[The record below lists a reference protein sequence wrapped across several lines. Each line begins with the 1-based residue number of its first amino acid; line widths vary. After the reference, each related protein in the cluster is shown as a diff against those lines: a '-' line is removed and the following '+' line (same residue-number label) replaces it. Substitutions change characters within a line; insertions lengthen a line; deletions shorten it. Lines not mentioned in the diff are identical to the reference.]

1 MSETTPRISIVM
13 PSFNQAEFLAPA
25 VLSVFESGAD
35 DVELVVA
42 DGASSDGTQA
52 LLADLAL
59 RFLGRLRWQS
69 APDGGPAAAINNAV
83 RRARAPL
90 LGWLNSDDL
99 YAPGAIARAL
109 AHFNANPDD
118 IMAYGQATHVDIA
131 GQHLEPYPT
140 RRPDT
145 PIEAFRDGCFIC
157 QPSAFFRRDAF
168 LALGGL
174 DEGLKAAFDF
184 DLWLRMF
191 RAHPGR
197 IGFVDAVQAHSRLHE
212 GGITLRFRERVA
224 REGIQVIARHLE
236 TAPVHW
242 LLTHLDELI
251 ARHPFTDAVD
261 TPAMR
266 IAAMADELAPLLEP
280 GARGTVAGHLAGHW
294 GAALAGP
301 HWAVPVWADGWAP
314 ARLDVRVRQPMD
326 AGAQPL
332 AGLRLQGLHA
342 HPRGGV
348 LRLVVQGPEG
358 RVAERRLDVNGP
370 FALELP
376 LTDRRPGARTVFSL
390 CTEGGFVPQE
400 IEPGSDDRRT
410 LTFRVERVQALPG
423 GR

>member
-1 MSETTPRISIVM
+1 MNETTPRISIVM
-13 PSFNQAEFLAPA
+13 PSFNQAEFLTAA
-25 VLSVFESGAD
+25 VLSVLESAAD

-42 DGASSDGTQA
+42 DGASTDGTQA

-59 RFLGRLRWQS
+59 RFPGRLRWQS
-69 APDGGPAAAINNAV
+69 APDGGPAAAINDAV

-99 YAPGAIARAL
+99 YAPGAITRAL
-109 AHFNANPDD
+109 AHFATHPDD
-118 IMAYGQATHVDIA
+118 VMAYGQATHVDIA
-131 GQHLEPYPT
+131 GQHLEAYPT
-140 RRPDT
+140 RPPDT

-191 RAHPGR
+191 RTHPGR
-197 IGFVDAVQAHSRLHE
+197 IGFVDSVQAHSRLHE

-224 REGIQVIARHLE
+224 REGIQVVARHLG

-242 LLTHLDELI
+242 LLTHLQELV
-251 ARHPFTDAVD
+251 ASHPFTEAVD
-261 TPAMR
+261 TPAAR
-266 IAAMADELAPLLEP
+266 ITAMAEELAPVLEP
-280 GARGTVAGHLAGHW
+280 GSRLRVAEHLAGHW

-314 ARLDVRVRQPMD
+314 ARLDVRVRQPAD
-326 AGAQPL
+326 AGVPPL
-332 AGLRLQGLHA
+332 PGLRLHGLHA

-348 LRLVVQGPEG
+348 LQLVVHGPEG

-370 FALELP
+370 FTIDLP
-376 LTDRRPGARTVFSL
+376 LSDRRPGARTVFSL
-390 CTEGGFVPQE
+390 CTEGGFVPQA
-400 IEPGSDDRRT
+400 IEPGSADQRT
-410 LTFRVERVQALPG
+410 LAFRVERVQVRP
-423 GR
+423 